1 MVEAVA
7 SPVGWGF
14 HQGAR
19 SGTGPV
25 HNARMN
31 FCARAI
37 HGVSRGLGLVA
48 VLACGPA
55 AADELRVQCDL
66 TYAGATQTV
75 VARPVADPYT
85 VPSVDVRGRFRF
97 KPVVV
102 GSPGQI
108 ERVNL
113 YVYLQTPAQPVL
125 VQQAKYLPPFDG
137 PPDGR
142 PLRLT
147 GEQRV
152 YAGPLERELI
162 YNCQLL
168 RGAP

>member
-1 MVEAVA
+1 M
-7 SPVGWGF
+7 
-14 HQGAR
+14 
-19 SGTGPV
+19 
-25 HNARMN
+25 HNARMI

-37 HGVSRGLGLVA
+37 RWCSLGVGLALALV
-48 VLACGPA
+48 CGPA
-55 AADELRVQCDL
+55 AADALRVQCDL

-113 YVYLQTPAQPVL
+113 YVYLQTPTQPVL

>member
-1 MVEAVA
+1 M
-7 SPVGWGF
+7 
-14 HQGAR
+14 
-19 SGTGPV
+19 

-37 HGVSRGLGLVA
+37 RWVGLGLTLA
-48 VLACGPA
+48 AALACGPA
-55 AADELRVQCDL
+55 AADELRLQCAL
-66 TYAGATQTV
+66 TYAGASQTV
-75 VARPVADPYT
+75 VARPVVDPYT

>member
-1 MVEAVA
+1 MVRFTNN
-7 SPVGWGF
+7 G
-14 HQGAR
+14 GAM
-19 SGTGPV
+19 
-25 HNARMN
+25 HNRCMTPT
-31 FCARAI
+31 ARA
-37 HGVSRGLGLVA
+37 SSSAGLWLCCLWALAPGGASAGGLH
-48 VLACGPA
+48 LHCN
-55 AADELRVQCDL
+55 LS
-66 TYAGATQTV
+66 YAGATQTV
-75 VARPVADPYT
+75 QAWPVPDPYT

-97 KPVVV
+97 KPVLV
-102 GSPGQI
+102 GTPERL

-113 YVYLQTPAQPVL
+113 YVYFMTDTQPVL

-137 PPDGR
+137 PTGGR
-142 PLRLT
+142 ALRLT

>member
-1 MVEAVA
+1 MVRFTNN
-7 SPVGWGF
+7 G
-14 HQGAR
+14 GAM
-19 SGTGPV
+19 
-25 HNARMN
+25 HNRCMTPT
-31 FCARAI
+31 ARA
-37 HGVSRGLGLVA
+37 SSSAGLWLCCLWALAPGGASAGGLH
-48 VLACGPA
+48 LHCN
-55 AADELRVQCDL
+55 LS
-66 TYAGATQTV
+66 YAGATQTV
-75 VARPVADPYT
+75 QAWPVPDPYT

-152 YAGPLERELI
+152 YAGSLERELI

>member
-1 MVEAVA
+1 MADTVTG
-7 SPVGWGF
+7 PMGWGF
-14 HQGAR
+14 HQGGRCAL
-19 SGTGPV
+19 GPV
-25 HNARMN
+25 HNARMK

-37 HGVSRGLGLVA
+37 HWCSLGLGLVVA
-48 VLACGPA
+48 LAGGPA
-55 AADELRVQCDL
+55 AAEELRVQCDL
-66 TYAGATQTV
+66 TYAGTTQTV

-85 VPSVDVRGRFRF
+85 VPAVDVRGRFRF

-102 GSPGQI
+102 GSPDQI

-137 PPDGR
+137 PTGGR
-142 PLRLT
+142 ALRLT

-162 YNCQLL
+162 YDCQLL

>member
-1 MVEAVA
+1 M
-7 SPVGWGF
+7 
-14 HQGAR
+14 
-19 SGTGPV
+19 

-37 HGVSRGLGLVA
+37 QRVSLGLGLAA